1 MKYDSGWI
9 RPLKT
14 ERKQVGTI
22 LTRTDDSTKLA
33 RQTDVDD
40 IAGYMS
46 QLRRTGLTPS
56 DVVSRGLD
64 YADRYVLDE
73 FGHLSERARMKL
85 SAHMW
90 EQAALAIGV
99 HASQRRETKKA
110 E

>member
-1 MKYDSGWI
+1 M
-9 RPLKT
+9 
-14 ERKQVGTI
+14 GTL
-22 LTRTDDSTKLA
+22 LTRTDEHSSLRDEPANLA

-40 IAGYMS
+40 IAVYMS

-64 YADRYVLDE
+64 YAETYVRDE

-90 EQAALAIGV
+90 EQAALSISV